1 MFDPVAN
8 QSTLSEAASKQL
20 LGPYGVPFAQEQV
33 CASAAEAI
41 EAANAI
47 GYPVVIM
54 QQIGVQHLSVR
65 TTRPLHTQK
74 ANMVSICAGQ
84 NHKAMLL
91 QS

>member
-1 MFDPVAN
+1 MNRFG
-8 QSTLSEAASKQL
+8 L
-20 LGPYGVPFAQEQV
+20 LLIL
-33 CASAAEAI
+33 CRSA
-41 EAANAI
+41 
-47 GYPVVIM
+47 VIM

-65 TTRPLHTQK
+65 TTLPLHTQK